1 MIDTLIYGLGV
12 VCVVEG
18 LAYVLAPSFV
28 KKLMIAFNEMSRSQR
43 RLIGAAIFLLG
54 VVLIGLTTQP
64 IH

>member
-1 MIDTLIYGLGV
+1 MLDILIYGLGV

-28 KKLMIAFNEMSRSQR
+28 KKLMIAFSDFPVMQR
-43 RLIGAAIFLLG
+43 RLIGAVIFLLG

>member
-1 MIDTLIYGLGV
+1 MLNTLIYGLGV

-28 KKLMIAFNEMSRSQR
+28 KRLMMAFSEIPRTQR
-43 RLIGAAIFLLG
+43 RLIGAAIFFAG
-54 VVLIGLTTQP
+54 VVLIGVSTQP

>member
-28 KKLMIAFNEMSRSQR
+28 KKLMIAFSDFPVMQR
-43 RLIGAAIFLLG
+43 RLIGAVIFLLG

>member
-1 MIDTLIYGLGV
+1 MLDILIYGLGV

-28 KKLMIAFNEMSRSQR
+28 KKLMIAFSDFPVMQR
-43 RLIGAAIFLLG
+43 RLIGAVIFFLG